1 MCITSMIGEA
11 ADSLAS
17 NMRKALLAALGLTVG
32 VAAVVCVL
40 AAGQGLKSIIV
51 KEMGSFG
58 RPTHLQIYAN
68 WRYLSS
74 TGWKTR
80 PELVTPED
88 REQIAAMTTIVAG
101 VSPFSEFRFTARAR
115 GSKSLARIV
124 CVSADYFPMEKL
136 SLARGRM
143 FNAEDDRTLRRA
155 AILGANIAFKFFGSP
170 DSASYIDPVGQKI
183 SIGDFGEVEVIGILD
198 PEPPSLLASFNSYD
212 TTNNGTIFVPHSAS
226 TRFGGST
233 DTWDL
238 LVEAASPET
247 VERAERAILSLL
259 ARNHGTWDGENKFIL
274 ESGKSAL
281 GEVTSMT
288 GLVTTFVAIVAGLS
302 LIVAGIGV
310 MNVMLISVKERTREI
325 GTRKAIG
332 ARGSWIGRQFLIESL
347 AVCLSGGIAGVL
359 LAASIAFL
367 VSKAINIPALVPPHT
382 LSLSLALCVA
392 VALVFGWLPARRASS
407 LDPCEALR
415 YE

>member
-1 MCITSMIGEA
+1 MHIISIIGEA

-17 NMRKALLAALGLTVG
+17 NVRKALLAALGLTVG

-40 AAGQGLKSIIV
+40 AAGQGLKSVIV

-58 RPTHLQIYAN
+58 RPTHLQIYPN
-68 WRYLSS
+68 WRYLSA

-80 PELVTPED
+80 AELVTPED
-88 REQIAAMTTIVAG
+88 REAIASMTDLVAG
-101 VSPFSEFRFTARAR
+101 VSPFTEFRFTARSR
-115 GSKSLARIV
+115 GAKSLARIV
-124 CVSADYFPMEKL
+124 CVSAEYFPMERL
-136 SLARGRM
+136 VLERGRM
-143 FNAEDDRTLRRA
+143 FNAEDDRTKRRA
-155 AILGANIAFKFFGSP
+155 AILGANIATKFFGSP
-170 DSASYIDPVGQKI
+170 ASASYQDPVGQKI
-183 SIGDFGEVEVIGILD
+183 TIGDFGEVEVIGVLK
-198 PEPPSLLASFNSYD
+198 PEPPSLMASFNSYD
-212 TTNNGTIFVPHSAS
+212 STNNGTIFVPHSAV
-226 TRFGGST
+226 TRFGGNA

-238 LVEAASPET
+238 MAEAASEEV
-247 VERAERAILSLL
+247 VERAERAILSVLKQ
-259 ARNHGTWDGENKFIL
+259 NHGTWDGENKFLI

-281 GEVTSMT
+281 GEVSTMT
-288 GLVTTFVAIVAGLS
+288 GLVTTFIAVVAGLS
-302 LIVAGIGV
+302 LVVAGIGV

-347 AVCLSGGIAGVL
+347 AVCLSGGIAGVI
-359 LAASIAFL
+359 LATAIAFA
-367 VSKAINIPALVPPHT
+367 VSKAIGIPALVPPHT
-382 LSLSLALCVA
+382 LTLSLALSFS